1 MQEITADLKHRM
13 RGVIWRDAELVD
25 PNMHNNKLAT
35 YHLWFAIL
43 LSRNERMLTN
53 VPRYLHL
60 DLSRQVMRNVS
71 RLRLRAHT
79 LKVEAAA
86 WHEDGSCV
94 CDQCPG
100 EDEHVQN
107 EVHALLFCQD
117 HRVCELRKHFP
128 FLFAPF
134 FEDFSAAQ
142 PFLLQQVNNQPVHD
156 FLSQQN
162 NRLFLLLSELMD
174 FFVAGRDQSAAD
186 QPNNLAE
193 GHPPL

>member
-86 WHEDGSCV
+86 WHEMVLAYVTNVLVTMNMFRTRCM
-94 CDQCPG
+94 
-100 EDEHVQN
+100 
-107 EVHALLFCQD
+107 LF
-117 HRVCELRKHFP
+117 
-128 FLFAPF
+128 
-134 FEDFSAAQ
+134 
-142 PFLLQQVNNQPVHD
+142 
-156 FLSQQN
+156 
-162 NRLFLLLSELMD
+162 
-174 FFVAGRDQSAAD
+174 
-186 QPNNLAE
+186 
-193 GHPPL
+193 

>member
-107 EVHALLFCQD
+107 EVHALLICQY
-117 HRVCELRKHFP
+117 HRVCELRK
-128 FLFAPF
+128 
-134 FEDFSAAQ
+134 
-142 PFLLQQVNNQPVHD
+142 
-156 FLSQQN
+156 
-162 NRLFLLLSELMD
+162 LMSS
-174 FFVAGRDQSAAD
+174 V
-186 QPNNLAE
+186 
-193 GHPPL
+193 

>member
-1 MQEITADLKHRM
+1 MQSHERCEA
-13 RGVIWRDAELVD
+13 
-25 PNMHNNKLAT
+25 PLAS
-35 YHLWFAIL
+35 W
-43 LSRNERMLTN
+43 S
-53 VPRYLHL
+53 
-60 DLSRQVMRNVS
+60 
-71 RLRLRAHT
+71 
-79 LKVEAAA
+79 
-86 WHEDGSCV
+86 
-94 CDQCPG
+94 
-100 EDEHVQN
+100 VQN